1 MIWTSRY
8 SSCANPHVYSFVDIC
23 CSCLVAQAPKCSWFN
38 HPPYCWPRPLH
49 FHPHKILP
57 DLQSGAHAKDRNCT
71 LPRLN
76 RSQSWKHRQPNLKAI
91 TRNDSKWFQFFPTEK
106 QLETIWTQQ
115 NPGKPLRKSASLHG
129 KPPLWFWHKV
139 GLIWPLLKIRSK
151 WKCLEVCSTT
161 VATFTT
167 FTTCCAE
174 CEHLG
179 SSHISCPVL
188 PVQLHHH
195 LPVPK
200 QLG

>member
-1 MIWTSRY
+1 MIWTSSY
-8 SSCANPHVYSFVDIC
+8 SSCANPRVAHVWLLKPQNVLDSIT
-23 CSCLVAQAPKCSWFN
+23 
-38 HPPYCWPRPLH
+38 PPYCWPRPLH

-91 TRNDSKWFQFFPTEK
+91 TRNDSKWFQMFPTEK

-115 NPGKPLRKSASLHG
+115 NPGKPLRKSASLHA

-161 VATFTT
+161 VATVTT

-174 CEHLG
+174 CERLG
-179 SSHISCPVL
+179 SCHISCPVL
-188 PVQLHHH
+188 PVQHHH

>member
-1 MIWTSRY
+1 MIWTSSY
-8 SSCANPHVYSFVDIC
+8 SSCANPHLYSFVDIC

-91 TRNDSKWFQFFPTEK
+91 TRNDSKWFQMFPTEK

-115 NPGKPLRKSASLHG
+115 NPGKPLRKSTRPAPPSG
-129 KPPLWFWHKV
+129 AAPPLGPMPQPWHPGFNIFNGESWYK
-139 GLIWPLLKIRSK
+139 
-151 WKCLEVCSTT
+151 
-161 VATFTT
+161 
-167 FTTCCAE
+167 
-174 CEHLG
+174 
-179 SSHISCPVL
+179 
-188 PVQLHHH
+188 
-195 LPVPK
+195 
-200 QLG
+200 